1 MTSPLETTRAKVN
14 EFSQQF
20 SAPQVR
26 DAVRWVAEF
35 YGTAP
40 QITALRPDLT
50 KQAKAVL
57 GESLFAD
64 IRSLAEQSLSP
75 APQAAVEPPSAPE
88 PTQPRPEAI
97 LGDTEQLMRQAI
109 GDPGIW
115 VRRLPG
121 ELVTYWAARAV
132 MAALGFDDKRVE
144 VEWGYITP
152 DTDGEFYIQ
161 CRDEDSA
168 RDAIGR
174 ALSQKR
180 VLAQRIIGAVRKV
193 IS

>member
-1 MTSPLETTRAKVN
+1 MTSPLEGTRVN
-14 EFSQQF
+14 DFAQEY
-20 SAPQVR
+20 SAAQVR
-26 DAVRWVAEF
+26 GAARWTAEF
-35 YGTAP
+35 YSTPPEVTHGD
-40 QITALRPDLT
+40 PDLT
-50 KQAKAVL
+50 GHAMAVL
-57 GESLFAD
+57 GENLFAD

-75 APQAAVEPPSAPE
+75 APQAAVEPPRAPE

-132 MAALGFDDKRVE
+132 MAALGFDDKRAE
-144 VEWGYITP
+144 VEWGFMIEGEFSE
-152 DTDGEFYIQ
+152 DGEDFIAS
-161 CRDEDSA
+161 RDEDQARSSA
-168 RDAIGR
+168 SYGPRT
-174 ALSQKR
+174 
-180 VLAQRIIGAVRKV
+180 LAQRIIGAPRKV